1 MQATNPVASAEL
13 TPHQELINDMAA
25 LAADPLKFVYYAF
38 PWGTDKLDGNPEPW
52 QIAILC
58 DVRDGLKT
66 VDEVIREARASGHGI
81 GKSALVAWLI
91 LWAMCT
97 CADTRGV
104 VTANT
109 DTQLRTKTWAELSK
123 WYSLLMRSVRLWFT
137 LTATSIYSADPKHE
151 KTWRIDMVPWSE
163 NNTEAFAGLH
173 NKNKRVILIF
183 DEASAI
189 ADKIWDVAEGAL
201 TDADTEILWFAFGN
215 PTRNTGRFFECF
227 TKFRHRWNGAH
238 IDSRTVSFTNKDLI
252 KQWEDDYGEDSDF
265 FRVRVRGLPPKQE
278 PDTLIP
284 MDWLEEAKVRV
295 VAALGPVIL
304 GVDVAR
310 FGNDDTVICVK
321 NGRVIEPFKKEYVI
335 HGNDTMQVAGKVK
348 LIYREHHA
356 VAANIDEIGVG
367 AGVVDRLGEDK
378 TINARGIN
386 VAEKANDEERFVNLR
401 SEMWW
406 AARESLDPKNPA
418 AMKIPDDPHLIGDLL
433 SIKWSVDSAGRIKI
447 EPKADTKKR
456 LGRSPDRGD
465 AYALAVFESYLYH
478 QRAGAAHGA
487 VPVIPRRPKWL

>member
-1 MQATNPVASAEL
+1 MLVAEL
-13 TPHQELINDMAA
+13 TPHQELINDMAV
-25 LAADPLKFVYYAF
+25 LAADPLKFVFYAF
-38 PWGTDKLDGNPEPW
+38 PWDTDRLGGAPEPW
-52 QIAILC
+52 QIALLC

-123 WYSLLMRSVRLWFT
+123 WYGLLLRSLRAWFT
-137 LTATSIYSADPKHE
+137 LTATSIYSADPRHE

-227 TKFRHRWNGAH
+227 TKFRHRWRGAH
-238 IDSRTVSFTNKDLI
+238 IDSRTVSFTNKSLI

-284 MDWLEEAKVRV
+284 MDWLEEAKSRRV
-295 VAALGPVIL
+295 DALGPVIL

-321 NGRVIEPFKKEYVI
+321 NGRVIEPFTKEYVI

-348 LIYREHHA
+348 LLYREHRA

-367 AGVVDRLGEDK
+367 AGVVDRLSEDK

-418 AMKIPDDPHLIGDLL
+418 AMCIPDDPHLIGDLL

-465 AYALAVFESYLYH
+465 AYALAVFESYLY
-478 QRAGAAHGA
+478 QQKAGAAHGTA
-487 VPVIPRRPKWL
+487 STLPRRPRWL